1 VTTQC
6 GRVCNRFPAVGTGSA
21 ALDRSGVV
29 ALNPT
34 DKPMGTDGIAAI
46 TAVTVNTT
54 QRTPCQYIKEVMQ
67 APGDPAQTRAR
78 RACEPCRRKKTKCP
92 GERPMC
98 SFCRRLRQPCTYS
111 RRREATSD
119 IVRVHNQQLLVGAP
133 EHSLADLLLRS
144 HTEILQEGD
153 SSRERLQQLESH
165 VEQIYGLLR

>member
-1 VTTQC
+1 MTKQC
-6 GRVCNRFPAVGTGSA
+6 GRVCNRFPAVGTDSA
-21 ALDRSGVV
+21 AVDRSGAV

-34 DKPMGTDGIAAI
+34 DKPMGSDGTAAI
-46 TAVTVNTT
+46 TVNTT
-54 QRTPCQYIKEVMQ
+54 QQTPCQYIKDAMQ

-119 IVRVHNQQLLVGAP
+119 VVRIQNQQLMVGAP
-133 EHSLADLLLRS
+133 EHDLAYLLLRS
-144 HTEILQEGD
+144 PTEILQEGN